1 MDQVPKTH
9 IIGLVGGIAS
19 GKSTVAA
26 ELAALGA
33 TVLDADAAAHA
44 ALELPDVKGA
54 LVERWGEG
62 ILDSSSQVDRNAVA
76 RRVFSSAAEQNA
88 ELEFLEG
95 LLHPLVR
102 RRFEGELAKLAQL
115 GVPAAVIDAPL
126 LLEAGWED
134 LCDSVV
140 FVDSPGEVRTERGTS
155 RNWTAEDFAR
165 REASQMPIE
174 EKKRRATHLIPNRGS
189 RDELR
194 QTVRTFWDSILPRS

>member
-1 MDQVPKTH
+1 MR

-33 TVLDADAAAHA
+33 TVLDADAAAHH
-44 ALELPDVKGA
+44 ALERPAVKGA

-62 ILDSSSQVDRNAVA
+62 ILDSSGQVDRNAVA
-76 RRVFSSAAEQNA
+76 RRVFSSATEQNT

-102 RRFEGELAKLAQL
+102 RQFESELARLAESR
-115 GVPAAVIDAPL
+115 VPAVVIDAPL

-134 LCDSVV
+134 LCDSVI
-140 FVDSPGEVRTERGTS
+140 FVDSPAEVRTQRGTS
-155 RNWTAEDFAR
+155 RNWSAADFAR

-174 EKKRRATHLIPNRGS
+174 EKRRRATDLIPNRGS
-189 RDELR
+189 REELR
-194 QTVRTFWDSILPRS
+194 QAVGTFWDSTIPRS